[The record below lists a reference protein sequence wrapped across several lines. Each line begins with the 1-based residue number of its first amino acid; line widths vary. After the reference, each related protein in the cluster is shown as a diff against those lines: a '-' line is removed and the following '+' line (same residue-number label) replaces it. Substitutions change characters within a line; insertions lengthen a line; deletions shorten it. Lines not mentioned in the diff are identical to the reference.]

1 MIDHPPM
8 NEVAQCIAALEHRI
22 AIENERGA
30 VMQQYR
36 EVATEPVD
44 WKQQR
49 YKHEC
54 VDVPQV
60 PPAFFVGV
68 RNVITFAALVALVV
82 WLAMKFGG
90 GR

>member
-22 AIENERGA
+22 AIDNERGA

-44 WKQQR
+44 WKQSR
-49 YKHEC
+49 YQQEC
-54 VDVPQV
+54 ADVPQV
-60 PPAFFVGV
+60 PPAFFVGL
-68 RNVITFAALVALVV
+68 RNVLIFVGCVALVI

-90 GR
+90 AR